1 MMCDALTQ
9 LHSLNPPIVHRD
21 FTPDNIVLSPGAPGE
36 EGNDSIKIIDFM
48 VAQQN
53 EESATGTVVGKHAYL
68 PPEQF
73 RGNANTQSDIYALGC
88 TLHFLLTGQEPEPLT
103 TSHPIIINDTVSGG
117 MEEIVARATELE
129 CEDRF
134 KSAEQVKIALKAL
147 QEKSTK
153 TVTDSETSTDS
164 KSC

>member
-1 MMCDALTQ
+1 
-9 LHSLNPPIVHRD
+9 
-21 FTPDNIVLSPGAPGE
+21 
-36 EGNDSIKIIDFM
+36 
-48 VAQQN
+48 
-53 EESATGTVVGKHAYL
+53 
-68 PPEQF
+68 
-73 RGNANTQSDIYALGC
+73 
-88 TLHFLLTGQEPEPLT
+88 
-103 TSHPIIINDTVSGG
+103 